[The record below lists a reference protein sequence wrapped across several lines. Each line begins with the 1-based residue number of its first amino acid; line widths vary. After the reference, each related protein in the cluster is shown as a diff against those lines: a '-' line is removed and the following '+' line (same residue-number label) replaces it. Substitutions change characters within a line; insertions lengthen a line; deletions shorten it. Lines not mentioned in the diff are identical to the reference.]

1 MSSSRT
7 LQTVSD
13 PKSGKSPTV
22 IVVFSTKSS
31 FVEKDLALLRA
42 MGYQVVTIFSPPRKN
57 LLSFALNRVRE
68 FAMILFR
75 GLNARA
81 TISWFN
87 DYHALLPI
95 ILSKVLKIPSL
106 IIVGGYDAINYKN
119 YHGLFSRKNI
129 RQVIG
134 RFNYKAA
141 DLIWVVHKSLQD
153 GCPVTNQS
161 GNNIES
167 GILLFIPELK
177 TPVKEVPTG
186 YDSTFWTLSA
196 RKKSPTV
203 LTVGIIRNEEV
214 FRRKGIPLFIEL
226 AQLMPDYNFKIIGL
240 SSKLREIVSI
250 PRLDNLSIREP
261 VGQDVLLNEY
271 QDSSFYFQGS
281 IIEGL
286 PNVLCEAMLCG
297 CIPIGRPIFGIP
309 DAIGDAGHLIKNPKN
324 LEPVVSFIRNA
335 NPDLGHRARERIIRK
350 YPSDHRMSKFSS
362 LLKLQQ

>member
-1 MSSSRT
+1 MSSSRA

-13 PKSGKSPTV
+13 PKSGRPPTV
-22 IVVFSTKSS
+22 IVVFSTRSS
-31 FVEKDLALLRA
+31 FVEKDLALLRG
-42 MGYQVVTIFSPPRKN
+42 MGCQVVTIFSPPRKN

-68 FAMILFR
+68 FASILFH

-106 IIVGGYDAINYKN
+106 IIVGGYDAMNYKN
-119 YHGLFSRKNI
+119 CHGLFSRKNI

-134 RFNYKAA
+134 RFNYKTA
-141 DLIWVVHKSLQD
+141 DLIWVVHKSLRD

-177 TPVKEVPTG
+177 TPIKEMPTG
-186 YDSTFWTLSA
+186 YDATFWTLSA

-203 LTVGIIRNEEV
+203 LTVGIIRDEEV

-240 SSKLREIVSI
+240 SSELREIVSI
-250 PRLDNLSIREP
+250 PRLGNLSVREP
-261 VGQDVLLNEY
+261 VGQDVLLDEY

-309 DAIGDAGHLIKNPKN
+309 DAIGNAGHLIKNPKN

-362 LLKLQQ
+362 LLKL